1 MKRLL
6 IIALLAIITAIN
18 ANAQTYDYDVDE
30 IRDNWNKAITVPA
43 SDAPIVEKLFKSWS
57 KEFPT
62 TFAEIYDTYQKTG
75 KTDNQGLY
83 DYKVDYAPKNGFI
96 EVYGSWSMTSD
107 GEGQFAKGE
116 VITREQILQAVYWNL
131 PSGNKLFGVSIEVDG
146 EIFANC
152 AVMFYEYNAAKNVL
166 TPRID
171 VVKRVYDQMGISY
184 PPEGGDA
191 ETFVKLPKVGRDIKY
206 YDYESNGDKVIKWN
220 GNGF

>member
-18 ANAQTYDYDVDE
+18 ASAQDYDWDVDNL
-30 IRDNWNKAITVPA
+30 RDNWNKTITVPA
-43 SDAPIVEKLFKSWS
+43 SDAPIVDKLLQAWG
-57 KEFPT
+57 KEFP
-62 TFAEIYDTYQKTG
+62 FALVEIYDIYKKTG

-96 EVYGSWSMTSD
+96 EIYGSWSMTAEED
-107 GEGQFAKGE
+107 GNFKKGDT
-116 VITREQILQAVYWNL
+116 ITREQILQAVYWNL

-152 AVMFYEYNAAKNVL
+152 TVMFYEYNVAKNVL
-166 TPRID
+166 TPRTDITKK
-171 VVKRVYDQMGISY
+171 VLGII
-184 PPEGGDA
+184 EEDT

-206 YDYESNGDKVIKWN
+206 KGYDTKAEKMTDMLIKWN